1 MSKRTNFSYVESESE
16 YSTLSGRYKVFIVLP
31 VIILAIAGV
40 GMAISIFWTDFAPA
54 AKVFLFMA
62 SLLGVGIVCWLVI
75 ISIAVIRLFMFH
87 AERINKTTD
96 DILDTLEHKQE
107 KENVNVCSSKR
118 KILIIKECCKGN

>member
-1 MSKRTNFSYVESESE
+1 
-16 YSTLSGRYKVFIVLP
+16 
-31 VIILAIAGV
+31 
-40 GMAISIFWTDFAPA
+40 
-54 AKVFLFMA
+54 MA

-107 KENVNVCSSKR
+107 KENVNETTKENTKEAFISVIDANKVSS
-118 KILIIKECCKGN
+118 IKENEQFDCKICGAKLKPTDKVWFNCGAEIKK